1 MILGIDWLEVHNPM
15 KVDWLNK
22 WMVINYHGDIVQLQ
36 GLQTSLHEHS
46 LIEVLMVSEV
56 ETVHDQT

>member
-36 GLQTSLHEHS
+36 GLQPSLHEHS